1 MLTLNTS
8 LQYAEMLFS
17 SLRFKGPAPE
27 ILDEEERPGELPETD
42 ARQDLLYLEV
52 KTREKTV
59 KNSDL

>member
-1 MLTLNTS
+1 
-8 LQYAEMLFS
+8 MLFS